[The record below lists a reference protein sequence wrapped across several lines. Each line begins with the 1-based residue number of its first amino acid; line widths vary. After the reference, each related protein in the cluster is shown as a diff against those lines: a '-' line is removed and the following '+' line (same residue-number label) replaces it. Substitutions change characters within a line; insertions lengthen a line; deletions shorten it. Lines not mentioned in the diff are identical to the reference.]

1 MSLSGWRPAG
11 FIERIGAAL
20 LAPREAV
27 AAADEKAASEGRTG
41 SDVALLIGLVFA
53 AVYTHVV
60 VAAVWLAVDESFVNA
75 LVVLFGALA
84 RNAANDL
91 AFVFIAG
98 VALTLAAGR
107 RRSFGRD
114 IDLAFVAYVPIAL
127 VRLAAE
133 LSLTLAGVA
142 VSSALSIAV
151 AVLAYGWAGLVLYFA
166 WQQTRSRTAAAEST
180 TGAGAARAASANAAA
195 DDDPERTGVT
205 LDMADETERTGVTL
219 DVLGD
224 VVNPAAVE
232 PTPSAARGAARTEP
246 PRIGVRAAGWLTLA
260 MAAGLAALNG
270 VGLAR
275 DLDSVRPVSLGTP
288 APSFHLH
295 AVDARGAVGG
305 QHLSSDELRGQVVLL
320 DFWATWCGPCIDA
333 MPDLAALDASYR
345 DHGLRIISINMDNAA
360 KARATLRSLD
370 IDLPLYVDDGT
381 TADKYK
387 VTTIPHL
394 VLIDRDGDIR
404 YVQRGK
410 LGHGGLR
417 DALAELFSHAHE

>member
-41 SDVALLIGLVFA
+41 SDVALLIGLGFA

-60 VAAVWLAVDESFVNA
+60 VAAVWLAIDESFVNA
-75 LVVLFGALA
+75 LVVLFNALA

-91 AFVFIAG
+91 AFVFVSGI
-98 VALTLAAGR
+98 ALTLAAGR

-142 VSSALSIAV
+142 VSSTLSIAV
-151 AVLAYGWAGLVLYFA
+151 AVLAYGWAALVLYFA
-166 WQQTRSRTAAAEST
+166 WQQTRSRAANAP
-180 TGAGAARAASANAAA
+180 GVPAAANAANVDEVVA

-205 LDMADETERTGVTL
+205 LDLADDTERTGVTL

-224 VVNPAAVE
+224 VVNPAAE
-232 PTPSAARGAARTEP
+232 SAPAAARDAAHTEP
-246 PRIGVRAAGWLTLA
+246 PRIGIRAAGWLTLA

-288 APSFHLH
+288 APAFHLH
-295 AVDARGAVGG
+295 DINARGTIGD
-305 QHLSSDELRGQVVLL
+305 QHLTLEDLRGQVVLL

-333 MPDLAALDASYR
+333 MPDIAALDASYR
-345 DHGLRIISINMDNAA
+345 DHGLRVISINMDDAA

-370 IDLPLYVDDGT
+370 IDLPLYTDDGT
-381 TADKYK
+381 TADQYK

-394 VLIDRDGDIR
+394 VLIDRDGNIR

-417 DALAELFSHAHE
+417 DALAAQFSHSHE